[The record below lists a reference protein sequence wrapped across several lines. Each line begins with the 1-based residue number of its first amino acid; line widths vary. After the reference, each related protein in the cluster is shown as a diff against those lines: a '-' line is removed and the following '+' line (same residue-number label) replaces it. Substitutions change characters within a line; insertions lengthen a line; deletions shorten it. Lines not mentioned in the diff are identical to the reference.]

1 MARKSGFGFRP
12 SGGGL
17 CYGFLHNCL
26 IAPITGL
33 PVVDWEY
40 LLTAMGF
47 LLGVSGV
54 RDIGLK
60 ERKKQDVVSDN
71 KPLE

>member
-1 MARKSGFGFRP
+1 MKKRLWIPVLGWILR
-12 SGGGL
+12 
-17 CYGFLHNCL
+17 YGFLHNCL

-40 LLTAMGF
+40 LLTAMGI

>member
-1 MARKSGFGFRP
+1 MKKRLWIPVLGWI
-12 SGGGL
+12 L

-40 LLTAMGF
+40 LLTAMGI

-60 ERKKQDVVSDN
+60 ERKKQDVASDN

>member
-1 MARKSGFGFRP
+1 MKKRLWIPVLGWS
-12 SGGGL
+12 L

-40 LLTAMGF
+40 LLTAMGI

>member
-1 MARKSGFGFRP
+1 MKKRLWIPVPGWI
-12 SGGGL
+12 L

-40 LLTAMGF
+40 LLTAMGI
-47 LLGVSGV
+47 LLGVSGA

-60 ERKKQDVVSDN
+60 ERQKQDVEQNN
-71 KPLE
+71 KTLE